1 MQSDPL
7 SIADA
12 RRAFVLWAE
21 RAGPALA
28 DVGAPV
34 RSSTTIAADSARD
47 AIAGEPLMGWSIIEA
62 AHHVAAVQFVQNHPF
77 LSRGGIVQVSEPI

>member
-1 MQSDPL
+1 MQSDPV

-12 RRAFVLWAE
+12 RRAFVQWAE
-21 RAGPALA
+21 QAGPALA
-28 DVGAPV
+28 DIGAPV

-47 AIAGEPLMGWSIIEA
+47 GVAGEPLMGWSIIEA
-62 AHHVAAVQFVQNHPF
+62 ADHDGAIQFVRNHPF